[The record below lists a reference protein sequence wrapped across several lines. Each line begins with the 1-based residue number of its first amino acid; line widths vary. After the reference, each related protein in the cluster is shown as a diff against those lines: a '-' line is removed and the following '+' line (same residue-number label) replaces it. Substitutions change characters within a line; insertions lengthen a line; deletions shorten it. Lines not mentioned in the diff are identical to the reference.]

1 MFIRK
6 ITTNPSM
13 KINALFLVNKL
24 FNIKKRI
31 IFDEDIKKR
40 VLIFSPE
47 AGLDAHFNVKRM
59 VCEIIDDNAFK
70 IKTGMFSNWYAGVK
84 KEIGLA

>member
-1 MFIRK
+1 
-6 ITTNPSM
+6 
-13 KINALFLVNKL
+13 
-24 FNIKKRI
+24 
-31 IFDEDIKKR
+31 
-40 VLIFSPE
+40 
-47 AGLDAHFNVKRM
+47 M